1 MLKNQSFGLKFVRK
15 LLKAN
20 NSIPTPPTTPHSL
33 TMISS
38 KKLNIFIFP
47 RNVKRTF
54 QDMFKIIHLISTPP
68 PTHLFL
74 TEVSTKNSSIYI
86 DMNRCNFL

>member
-1 MLKNQSFGLKFVRK
+1 MAHFQLRKGRETALYLTMLNNQSFGLKFVTK

-20 NSIPTPPTTPHSL
+20 NLIPTPPNTPHSL

-38 KKLNIFIFP
+38 KKLNIFIIP

-54 QDMFKIIHLISTPP
+54 RICLKSFI
-68 PTHLFL
+68 
-74 TEVSTKNSSIYI
+74 
-86 DMNRCNFL
+86 

>member
-1 MLKNQSFGLKFVRK
+1 MAHFQLRKGRETALYQTMLKNQSFGLKFVRK

-20 NSIPTPPTTPHSL
+20 NLIPTPPTTPHSL

-38 KKLNIFIFP
+38 KKLDIFTNIP

-54 QDMFKIIHLISTPP
+54 
-68 PTHLFL
+68 
-74 TEVSTKNSSIYI
+74 
-86 DMNRCNFL
+86 